1 MDGAVGERSGERLV
15 HATMLVD
22 EREPV
27 EGVADD
33 GHLEVVAAAGPV
45 LDVDR
50 CRARKRGLE
59 QLANGRCVHA
69 VIVVTAGT
77 LKPVRLFRS
86 LIVFTF
92 GFWAG
97 LLGSAALMKRV
108 LPSRG
113 DADSDQ
119 LGLVA
124 IFDGI
129 ELESHATAFQGG
141 TMFTWFGGIAVDL
154 REATLAPDARLTLN
168 TLWGGI
174 AIRVPPEWHV
184 ESTAKA
190 LGGGIAVKPPQ
201 VEVPDPPRLQ
211 IDRFALLGGIAV
223 GSKSLDAEPATN

>member
-1 MDGAVGERSGERLV
+1 MDGAVGERNGERLV

-27 EGVADD
+27 ECVADD
-33 GHLEVVAAAGPV
+33 GHLEMVAATRPV

-50 CRARKRGLE
+50 FRSRECGLE
-59 QLANGRCVHA
+59 QLADGRCVHA
-69 VIVVTAGT
+69 AIVVTTGT
-77 LKPVRLFRS
+77 LEPVRLFRS
-86 LIVFTF
+86 LIVFKL

-113 DADSDQ
+113 DADSDEV
-119 LGLVA
+119 GLVA
-124 IFDGI
+124 IFDGV
-129 ELESHATAFQGG
+129 ELESRATAFRGG

-190 LGGGIAVKPPQ
+190 LGGGVAIKPPQ
-201 VEVPDPPRLQ
+201 TEVPNPPRLL
-211 IDRFALLGGIAV
+211 IDGFALLGGIAV
-223 GSKSLDAEPATN
+223 GSKSPDTEPATS